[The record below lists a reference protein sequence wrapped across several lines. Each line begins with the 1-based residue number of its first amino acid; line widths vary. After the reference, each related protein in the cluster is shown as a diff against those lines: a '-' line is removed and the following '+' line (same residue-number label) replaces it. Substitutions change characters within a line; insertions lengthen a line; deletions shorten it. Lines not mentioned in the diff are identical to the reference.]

1 MSSTALPAP
10 DDEAGEPP
18 FRSGFEPRLRGAR
31 AECDGGAPVAGTHL
45 AGRQDFAGRLTGN
58 YRDFGPYPW
67 RWFLMTDLVR
77 RPQGYAHEAVWCDA
91 GALTLVDARAQSA
104 LLAPPYATAP

>member
-1 MSSTALPAP
+1 MP
-10 DDEAGEPP
+10 DDKAEEPP

-31 AECDGGAPVAGTHL
+31 AECDGGAPVVGTHL

-67 RWFLMTDLVR
+67 RWYLMTELTKK
-77 RPQGYAHEAVWCDA
+77 PNGYSLDAVWCDS
-91 GALTLVDARAQSA
+91 GNLTILDEDKLSIPLV
-104 LLAPPYATAP
+104 P

>member
-67 RWFLMTDLVR
+67 RWYLLSALTHK
-77 RPQGYAHEAVWCDA
+77 PETYAHEAVWCEA
-91 GALTLVDARAQSA
+91 ESLAALDGSDEAA
-104 LLAPPYATAP
+104 LQDHLYVAE